1 QFGRPIGGPVTSA
14 GLKMKAPFIQE
25 VNRIEKRVLPWD
37 GPSAEMPT
45 RDKLYIVVD
54 AFGRWRI
61 SDALQFYL
69 RLRDERSAQSRL
81 NDILGSEMRNT
92 IARHDLVEVVRTTKG
107 RKPVQDEALSKT
119 VAVSNVSSIHTV

>member
-1 QFGRPIGGPVTSA
+1 MNTAVRTVTIVAALLVFMTISGVFYVVQETEQVILTQFGKPVGSPVTTA
-14 GLKMKAPFIQE
+14 GLRLKAPFIQQ
-25 VNRIEKRVLPWD
+25 VNRLEKRVLPWD

-61 SDALQFYL
+61 SDSLQFYL

-81 NDILGSEMRNT
+81 NDIL
-92 IARHDLVEVVRTTKG
+92 
-107 RKPVQDEALSKT
+107 
-119 VAVSNVSSIHTV
+119 